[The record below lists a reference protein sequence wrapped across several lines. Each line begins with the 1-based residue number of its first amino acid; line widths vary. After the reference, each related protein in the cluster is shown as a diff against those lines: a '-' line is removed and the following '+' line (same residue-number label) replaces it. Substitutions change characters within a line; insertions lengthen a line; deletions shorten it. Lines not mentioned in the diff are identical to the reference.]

1 MMYQR
6 PIRSDELM
14 HFGVKGMR
22 WGVRRYQNPDGSLT
36 PAGRKRYGSRENF
49 EYHQKLKRAK
59 RKGWLI
65 GAGAAAGTG
74 AAMVTAAKSISKRD
88 SGDVG
93 DILDQ
98 NIKSGKDKA
107 PQSPAEVITK
117 QTEKGVRSGSSALR
131 KISSMQRRNAE
142 SIKDPQIEREI
153 KRMSNK
159 ELQDYISRQS
169 LERQYRSL
177 RRQDIEYGSE
187 KAADVLEIIGD
198 VAGIAASA
206 ALIAGTIYKIKH

>member
-1 MMYQR
+1 MVYKR
-6 PIRSDELM
+6 PARSDELM
-14 HFGVKGMR
+14 HFGVKGMK
-22 WGVRRYQNPDGSLT
+22 WGVRRYQNEDGSLT
-36 PAGRKRYGSRENF
+36 PAGRKRYGSKENF

-65 GAGAAAGTG
+65 GAGAAAGAG
-74 AAMVTAAKSISKRD
+74 VAMTKAAKSVSNGNPGNI
-88 SGDVG
+88 G

-117 QTEKGVRSGSSALR
+117 QTEKGIRGGSSALR
-131 KISSMQRRNAE
+131 KISSMQRKNAE
-142 SIKDPQIEREI
+142 SIRDPQVEREI

-159 ELQDYISRQS
+159 ELQDYISRQN

-187 KAADVLEIIGD
+187 KAADVLDIVGD
-198 VAGIAASA
+198 VASIAASA